1 MPRCKQPGLEVE
13 ALGWELEISVHP
25 GSLYLSSFREEPRGK
40 EMVIPSSELL
50 AAGIDHGHTPSFI
63 QKSERQFEKFYPL
76 PIESYR

>member
-1 MPRCKQPGLEVE
+1 MFIQAVCTSLL
-13 ALGWELEISVHP
+13 LG
-25 GSLYLSSFREEPRGK
+25 EEPRGK